1 MTQLQLDNSNG
12 AIQPGKVIKANGAP
26 KSAVLHRHL
35 HHEFLTIARGDGHYL
50 VLEDGRRIFDA
61 SGGAAVACVGH
72 GNVAVNQAMVDQ
84 IQKLSYCASTFF
96 VTPIVEQAGR
106 AMIDTT
112 DGQMTRAYIVGS
124 GSEAME
130 AAMKLARQYFL
141 EKETPEP
148 ARARFISRHQSYH
161 GTTLGSLAMGG
172 HVARRAKFEP
182 MLTDIISR
190 VSPCYAYRGKE
201 EGETDESYVNRLAL
215 ELDQEF
221 QRVGPETVCAFVA
234 EPVVGAAL
242 GCVPSVPGYF
252 KAIKEVCRK
261 YGALLIL
268 DEVMSGMGR
277 TGSHHAWQQE
287 GIVPDI
293 QTVGKGLGGGYQP
306 VAGVLIHK
314 NIADTLENGS
324 AAFVHGH
331 TYQAHVVGCAAIVAV
346 QRIIR
351 EGNLVAN
358 VRAMGDLLGKSL
370 QARLGSHKHVGNIRG
385 RGLFWA
391 VEFVQ
396 DRATKVPFPAK
407 DGVAMGISE
416 LGLTEPYCMMVYP
429 GAGTVD
435 GVNGDHI
442 IIAPPYT
449 VTPEDVE
456 FIVLGVSRLVEDYF
470 LRRNVTI

>member
-1 MTQLQLDNSNG
+1 MTQLQLDDSNG
-12 AIQPGKVIKANGAP
+12 VSNPISVHKSIGAQ

-35 HHEFLTIARGDGHYL
+35 RRDFLSVERGEGNYL
-50 VLEDGRRIFDA
+50 ILEDGQKIFDA
-61 SGGAAVACVGH
+61 SGGAAVACLG
-72 GNVAVNQAMVDQ
+72 
-84 IQKLSYCASTFF
+84 
-96 VTPIVEQAGR
+96 
-106 AMIDTT
+106 
-112 DGQMTRAYIVGS
+112 
-124 GSEAME
+124 
-130 AAMKLARQYFL
+130 KLARQYFL
-141 EKETPEP
+141 EKENPEP
-148 ARARFISRHQSYH
+148 TRVRFISRYQSYH
-161 GTTLGSLAMGG
+161 GTTLGSLSMGG

-182 MLTDIISR
+182 LLLETISK
-190 VSPCYAYRGKE
+190 VSPCYAYRGKKN
-201 EGETDESYVNRLAL
+201 GETDEAYVQRLAL

-242 GCVPSVPGYF
+242 GCVPAVQGYF
-252 KAIKEVCRK
+252 KAMQEVCRK

-277 TGSHHAWQQE
+277 TGTHHAWQQE
-287 GIVPDI
+287 GVVPDI

-314 NIADTLENGS
+314 NVVDALENGS
-324 AAFVHGH
+324 AVFMHGH
-331 TYQAHVVGCAAIVAV
+331 TYQAHAVSCAAVVAV

-351 EGNLVAN
+351 EGNLIAN
-358 VRAMGDLLGKSL
+358 VREMGELLGKSL
-370 QARLGSHKHVGNIRG
+370 QTRLGSHSHVGDIRG

-396 DRATKVPFPAK
+396 DKATKAPFPSK
-407 DGVAMGISE
+407 NNVSMEISE
-416 LGLTEPYCMMVYP
+416 LGLTEPYSMMVYP

-449 VTPEDVE
+449 VTSEDIE
-456 FIVLGVSRLVEDYF
+456 FIVLTVTRLVEDYF
-470 LRRNVTI
+470 SK

>member
-1 MTQLQLDNSNG
+1 MTRLQLDDSNG
-12 AIQPGKVIKANGAP
+12 APNAISVPKLNGAP

-35 HHEFLTIARGDGHYL
+35 RHDFLNIERGEGHYL
-50 VLEDGRRIFDA
+50 ILEDGRRIFDA
-61 SGGAAVACVGH
+61 SGGAAVACLGH
-72 GNVAVNQAMVDQ
+72 GNATVNQAMVDQ

-96 VTPIVEQAGR
+96 KTPIVEEAGR
-106 AMIDTT
+106 AMVSTT
-112 DGQMTRAYIVGS
+112 DGQS
-124 GSEAME
+124 SEAME

-148 ARARFISRHQSYH
+148 ARVRFISRHQSYH
-161 GTTLGSLAMGG
+161 GTTLGSLAMSG

-182 MLTDIISR
+182 MLIDSVSK
-190 VSPCYAYRGKE
+190 VSPCYAYRGKQN
-201 EGETDESYVNRLAL
+201 GETDEAYVERLAL

-242 GCVPSVPGYF
+242 GCVPAVPGYF
-252 KAIKEVCRK
+252 KAVQKVCRK

-277 TGSHHAWQQE
+277 TGAHHAWQQE
-287 GIVPDI
+287 GVVPDI

-314 NIADTLENGS
+314 NVVDALENGS
-324 AAFVHGH
+324 AVFVHGH
-331 TYQAHVVGCAAIVAV
+331 TYQAHVVGCAAVVAV
-346 QRIIR
+346 QRIIQ

-358 VRAMGDLLGKSL
+358 VRAMGELLGKSL
-370 QARLGSHKHVGNIRG
+370 MARLGSHSHVGDIRG

-396 DRATKVPFPAK
+396 DKTTKEPFPARK
-407 DGVAMGISE
+407 GVSMEISE
-416 LGLTEPYCMMVYP
+416 LGLTDQYSIMVYP

-435 GVNGDHI
+435 GVNGDHV

-449 VTPEDVE
+449 VTSEDIE
-456 FIVLGVSRLVEDYF
+456 HIVLSVSRLVEDYF
-470 LRRNVTI
+470 SK

>member
-1 MTQLQLDNSNG
+1 
-12 AIQPGKVIKANGAP
+12 
-26 KSAVLHRHL
+26 
-35 HHEFLTIARGDGHYL
+35 
-50 VLEDGRRIFDA
+50 
-61 SGGAAVACVGH
+61 
-72 GNVAVNQAMVDQ
+72 MVDQ
-84 IQKLSYCASTFF
+84 IQKLSYCVSTFF
-96 VTPIVEQAGR
+96 KTSIVEQAGR
-106 AMIDTT
+106 AMVDTT

-130 AAMKLARQYFL
+130 AAVKLARQYFL

-148 ARARFISRHQSYH
+148 ARVRFISRQQSYH

-182 MLTDIISR
+182 MLTDVVSK

-201 EGETDESYVNRLAL
+201 QGETDESYVQRLAL

-242 GCVPSVPGYF
+242 GCVPAVPGYF
-252 KAIKEVCRK
+252 KAMKEVCRK
-261 YGALLIL
+261 NGALLIM
-268 DEVMSGMGR
+268 DEVMCGMGR
-277 TGSHHAWQQE
+277 TGMHHAWQHE
-287 GIVPDI
+287 GVVPDI
-293 QTVGKGLGGGYQP
+293 QTVGKGLSGGYQP

-314 NIADTLENGS
+314 NVVDTLEKGS
-324 AAFVHGH
+324 AAFMHGH
-331 TYQAHVVGCAAIVAV
+331 TYQAHAVGCAAVVAV
-346 QRIIR
+346 QRIIQ
-351 EGNLVAN
+351 EGNLIAN
-358 VRAMGDLLGKSL
+358 VRAMGELLGKSL
-370 QARLGSHKHVGNIRG
+370 QARLGSHKHVANIRG

-396 DRATKVPFPAK
+396 DKATKTPFPSEA
-407 DGVAMGISE
+407 GVSMEISE
-416 LGLTEPYCMMVYP
+416 LGLTEPYCMLVYP

-449 VTPEDVE
+449 VTSEDIE

-470 LRRNVTI
+470 SGHGVTAIPQK

>member
-1 MTQLQLDNSNG
+1 MTRLQLDESNG
-12 AIQPGKVIKANGAP
+12 TANPISAPKLNGVP

-35 HHEFLTIARGDGHYL
+35 HHEFLNIERGEGNYL
-50 VLEDGRRIFDA
+50 ILESGRKIFDA
-61 SGGAAVACVGH
+61 SGGAAVACLGH
-72 GNVAVNQAMVDQ
+72 GNATVNQAMVDQ

-96 VTPIVEQAGR
+96 KTPIVEQAGR
-106 AMIDTT
+106 AMVDTT
-112 DGQMTRAYIVGS
+112 HGHMARAYIVGS

-148 ARARFISRHQSYH
+148 ARVRFISRHQSYH

-172 HVARRAKFEP
+172 HVTRRAKFEP
-182 MLTDIISR
+182 MLIDKVSK
-190 VSPCYAYRGKE
+190 VSPCYAYRGKTH
-201 EGETDESYVNRLAL
+201 GETDEAYVQRLAVQ
-215 ELDQEF
+215 LDQEF

-242 GCVPSVPGYF
+242 GCVPAVPGYF
-252 KAIKEVCRK
+252 KAMQEVCRK
-261 YGALLIL
+261 HGALLIL

-277 TGSHHAWQQE
+277 TGTHHAWQQE
-287 GIVPDI
+287 GVVPDI

-314 NIADTLENGS
+314 NVVDALENGS
-324 AAFVHGH
+324 GVFVHGH
-331 TYQAHVVGCAAIVAV
+331 TYQAHVVGCAAVVAV
-346 QRIIR
+346 QRIIQ

-358 VRAMGDLLGKSL
+358 VRIMGELLGKSL
-370 QARLGSHKHVGNIRG
+370 QARLGSHKNVGDIRG

-391 VEFVQ
+391 IEFVQ
-396 DRATKVPFPAK
+396 DKATKAPFPAK
-407 DGVAMGISE
+407 NNVSMEISE
-416 LGLTEPYCMMVYP
+416 LGLTGEYSVMVYP

-435 GVNGDHI
+435 GVQGDHI

-449 VTPEDVE
+449 VTSEDIEHV
-456 FIVLGVSRLVEDYF
+456 VLSVSRLVGDYF
-470 LRRNVTI
+470 SR